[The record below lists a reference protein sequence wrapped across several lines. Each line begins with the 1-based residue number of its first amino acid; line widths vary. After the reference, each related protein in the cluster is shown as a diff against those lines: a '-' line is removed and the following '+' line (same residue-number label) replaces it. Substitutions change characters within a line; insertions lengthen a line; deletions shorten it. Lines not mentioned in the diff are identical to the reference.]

1 MPTVLTSEHG
11 MPPKAGQTVEFSVSA
26 RNAVFRVLAQHHVF
40 LLEGLALRRIRRE
53 SSLGGAFL
61 KVSFFQQL
69 ECNAM

>member
-1 MPTVLTSEHG
+1 
-11 MPPKAGQTVEFSVSA
+11 VEFSVSA